1 MPEQEYPSNGMVID
15 VAGQQITLSG
25 ENLDEI
31 ERNGWLELS
40 EEELVQK
47 VKTMGIITA
56 IQTNP
61 KQD

>member
-15 VAGQQITLSG
+15 VGGKQIALSG

-31 ERNGWLELS
+31 ERNGWLDLS

-47 VKTMGIITA
+47 IKTMGIITSLES
-56 IQTNP
+56 NP
-61 KQD
+61 KQV